1 MRAIAGII
9 VVIIAIA
16 FLGLPFIGFMIL
28 LGLFMLLVN
37 FATGVNTAT
46 SHSPITSVG
55 ESSGLRSCFHL

>member
-16 FLGLPFIGFMIL
+16 FLGLPLFGFMIL

-37 FATGVNTAT
+37 FATG
-46 SHSPITSVG
+46 G
-55 ESSGLRSCFHL
+55 DK

>member
-16 FLGLPFIGFMIL
+16 FLGLRFVGFMIL

-37 FATGVNTAT
+37 VATG
-46 SHSPITSVG
+46 G
-55 ESSGLRSCFHL
+55 K